1 MIFTILE
8 RDHIAVG
15 GISKNF
21 QNIAGKNPVMS
32 VQNSRTWFDDDSSH
46 AVMMSHLWPSL
57 YNPFSIFL
65 ESKSCGAG
73 KYEKFLISGK
83 RCYLSRPIASLRCT
97 SFCRIRFPIR
107 L

>member
-21 QNIAGKNPVMS
+21 QNFAGKNPVVS

-46 AVMMSHLWPSL
+46 AVM
-57 YNPFSIFL
+57 
-65 ESKSCGAG
+65 
-73 KYEKFLISGK
+73 ISQ
-83 RCYLSRPIASLRCT
+83 L
-97 SFCRIRFPIR
+97 
-107 L
+107 

>member
-15 GISKNF
+15 GISKDF
-21 QNIAGKNPVMS
+21 QNFAGKNPVMS

-65 ESKSCGAG
+65 ESNSCAAG
-73 KYEKFLISGK
+73 KYEKSLISWN
-83 RCYLSRPIASLRCT
+83 LASL
-97 SFCRIRFPIR
+97 SLRIAPLLLTCFSNT
-107 L
+107 